1 MTHSSHSPPR
11 RAQPLGD
18 SAVAIVF
25 GTERS
30 PELLHKIHS
39 AARALE
45 AARIPHVED
54 VVPAYLALT
63 VFYDSL
69 RVSYREISEALLTAC
84 AHGAEFGKGPTQRTH
99 RIPVRYDGPDLEF
112 IASSTGLSV
121 DEVVAR
127 HSGRSYTV
135 DLLGFVPGFGY
146 LGELDPALHLPRRQQ
161 PRPRVAAGSVAIA
174 AAQTAIYPL
183 DTPGGWHIIGSTST
197 VMFDPDRNPPALLA
211 PGDTVQFER
220 IQ

>member
-1 MTHSSHSPPR
+1 MSPSSHSSPL
-11 RAQPLGD
+11 RAHPLGD

-30 PELLHKIHS
+30 AELLHQIHS

-69 RVSYREISEALLTAC
+69 RISYREVSEALLAAC
-84 AHGAEFGKGPTQRTH
+84 GRGADFARTPRPRTH
-99 RIPVRYDGPDLEF
+99 RIPVRYDGPDLDF

-127 HSGRSYTV
+127 HSGRRYTV

-146 LGELDPALHLPRRQQ
+146 LGELDPALHLPRREQ
-161 PRPRVAAGSVAIA
+161 PRSRVAAGSVAIA
-174 AAQTAIYPL
+174 AAQTAVYPL

-197 VMFDPDRNPPALLA
+197 VMFDPARDPPALLA

-220 IQ
+220 VQ